1 MDAQMIE
8 NFFKLGVN
16 LLVILW
22 LGVNACG
29 WCRDPLA
36 TKLQQKIK
44 ELEEEIDNLNN
55 TIKDCNE
62 ERDFLLTRLN
72 SVYRHVRALHRSVTE
87 NSDSDTD
94 CDSQSG
100 RKRPRCNT

>member
-16 LLVILW
+16 LLVIMW

-36 TKLQQKIK
+36 VKLQNKIK
-44 ELEEEIDNLNN
+44 ELEEEIDNLNK
-55 TIKDCNE
+55 TIEGCNE
-62 ERDFLLTRLN
+62 ERDFLLSRLC
-72 SVYRHVRALHRSVTE
+72 SVSRHVKALQRTIAD
-87 NSDSDTD
+87 DSDTD

-100 RKRPRCNT
+100 RKRPRFNT